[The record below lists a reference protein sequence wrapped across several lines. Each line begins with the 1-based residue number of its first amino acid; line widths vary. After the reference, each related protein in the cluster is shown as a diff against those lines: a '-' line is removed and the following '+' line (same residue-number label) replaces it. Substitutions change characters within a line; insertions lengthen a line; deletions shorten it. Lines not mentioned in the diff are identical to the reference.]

1 MVQRKKERCILLII
15 LSTVPKGTHLLPS
28 TKLLQNTTLLAL
40 LDTHS
45 WFLVPVL
52 ISLQCCQGLVKLLV
66 WRAWQTWHAKA
77 GRHRFHCFSVVR
89 GGGCQT
95 SLPPPIRLHL
105 FSVFPCPSN
114 VHGSVLQLSDGKC
127 LCLNRINA
135 FDFVGGGQ
143 KWFFS
148 RHSIVARERI
158 GRKLD
163 DELPVQA
170 SATDDPLNFL
180 KTLDGFQSR
189 QKRFVEQCVDLDE
202 GSVVGIFGPFP
213 SPFTANWC
221 KFDPSTKGH
230 CCWWWREKNRA
241 KNVAKCGLNFCPLC
255 PRFICE
261 IVRNDFII

>member
-1 MVQRKKERCILLII
+1 MVQRKKESCILLII
-15 LSTVPKGTHLLPS
+15 LSTVPKGTHLLPF
-28 TKLLQNTTLLAL
+28 TKLLQNTLLAL

-66 WRAWQTWHAKA
+66 WRAWQTWHATA
-77 GRHRFHCFSVVR
+77 GRQRFHCFSVVC

-95 SLPPPIRLHL
+95 SLPPYTTAPVLCLPVSIQRPW
-105 FSVFPCPSN
+105 FS
-114 VHGSVLQLSDGKC
+114 LQLSDGIC

-135 FDFVGGGQ
+135 LDFVGGGQ

-221 KFDPSTKGH
+221 EFDPSTKGH
-230 CCWWWREKNRA
+230 CCRCWWCGREEK
-241 KNVAKCGLNFCPLC
+241 KL
-255 PRFICE
+255 
-261 IVRNDFII
+261 